1 VRSRTG
7 GGCPDRRVPWSRTVL
22 TVVSGV
28 ARIRITLL
36 PARPSR
42 LKATSMPRARK
53 NVCAPR
59 KRPGIFGPPGPN
71 PRDAIVTAIAADTQE
86 VGGATSPGAAL
97 GHERTKAANGSASM
111 ASSTAAL
118 PLAGWARANVPTG
131 QIEVS
136 QAAAQKAKSAISEA
150 ADRPR
155 NCGRIVGRRK
165 SCGGKSSWSGPVCSA
180 RRAPRCLVVTRPDLA
195 DRGLFVSL
203 RPIAET
209 QAGASLK
216 H

>member
-1 VRSRTG
+1 MVADGADGRFRGRTYSNH
-7 GGCPDRRVPWSRTVL
+7 PA
-22 TVVSGV
+22 SG
-28 ARIRITLL
+28 AAFTAEGNLY
-36 PARPSR
+36 AEGSQER
-42 LKATSMPRARK
+42 LRAPQATGDFWAT
-53 NVCAPR
+53 
-59 KRPGIFGPPGPN
+59 GPN